1 MSAYDKG
8 GKMRKAQ
15 MKLISNVMEKEYQAG
30 NYVIVGGD
38 FNHAL
43 GKDMLTHFDYQE
55 KIPDWVSILDQKMLP
70 KNFTM
75 VKATNRD
82 KIATVRSTDM
92 KYNPKINYMTICDGF
107 IVSKNVKAKATNINT
122 DYRYADHNPVRLD
135 FSLK

>member
-43 GKDMLTHFDYQE
+43 GKDMLTHFDHQE

-122 DYRYADHNPVRLD
+122 DYRYADHNPVRLE